1 MVYVLLGTGFE
12 ETEAI
17 APIDLLRRAEIPTL
31 TVALADK
38 TVCGGHGIRVEADI
52 TIEEMDLTDMD
63 MIVLPGGLGGVASIE
78 NSVKAMGLIQRQL
91 LEGYPLA
98 AICAAPS
105 ILGKRGWV
113 EGKRVTC
120 YPGFEEQMKGA
131 VCVDA
136 PAVVDGKLITGRSA
150 GAAMDFAL
158 TIVEEFCGAEQRKT
172 LADGI
177 VWPY

>member
-1 MVYVLLGTGFE
+1 MVIVLLGKGFE
-12 ETEAI
+12 EIEAL
-17 APIDLLRRAEIPTL
+17 APVDLLRRAGLEVKTAGIGGR
-31 TVALADK
+31 TV
-38 TVCGGHGIRVEADI
+38 VGGHGIAVEADMCV
-52 TIEEMDLTDMD
+52 EDVVDPPELL
-63 MIVLPGGLGGVASIE
+63 IVPGGLGGVASIE

-91 LEGYPLA
+91 LEDHPLA

-120 YPGFEEQMKGA
+120 YPGFEEQMQGA

-158 TIVEEFCGAEQRKT
+158 TLVEEFCGAEQRKA
-172 LADGI
+172 LAEGI